1 MTHKSKGRTWAEAAA
16 SGVRLEC
23 ALVFKGRVCGYTG
36 PYTVCDRTLACCQA
50 LGNTDSYAGLPAP
63 AVPTIQERVATLGL
77 LVHTSYMDGRWMAWD
92 DRTYDGAPWQLGM
105 GRSEDQAILELLSQ
119 IENQRYEEED
129 LP

>member
-1 MTHKSKGRTWAEAAA
+1 MLTYREIIAQAAA
-16 SGVRLEC
+16 
-23 ALVFKGRVCGYTG
+23 K
-36 PYTVCDRTLACCQA
+36 
-50 LGNTDSYAGLPAP
+50 
-63 AVPTIQERVATLGL
+63 ERVKRNIQARVVNLGL